1 MVDFGK
7 ITLSGGDR
15 DLLTKIATRAAILTG
30 RDEIDID
37 MDLTVVHHYQPLRL
51 ADLFKADDFNFLHD
65 VGGIGQNLNRETG
78 EIENHFLPR
87 FTKGV

>member
-7 ITLSGGDR
+7 ITLSGDDR

-30 RDEIDID
+30 RDRVDIN

-51 ADLFKADDFNFLHD
+51 TDLFKADDFNFLHD
-65 VGGIGQNLNRETG
+65 VGGIGQHLNRETG
-78 EIENHFLPR
+78 ELEDHFLPR
-87 FTKGV
+87 FTKG